1 MKLFRNVSFCLSF
14 VILVTCIGLYFEY
27 KGFDLGYEIGKQQSI
42 TQSNTNSDN
51 VLKLAAHGPRTYEVF
66 ASKITIIILFV
77 TIFLIGESFNF
88 KIISRIICIS
98 SLSLFLYQ
106 FWWIFAEKEL
116 RSQTAFWNSP
126 YDALLKNSLPIEWA
140 CFVLGII
147 LLLIQM
153 ITIAFS
159 YFDKRITKT

>member
-1 MKLFRNVSFCLSF
+1 MRLFRNMSFCLSF

-27 KGFDLGYEIGKQQSI
+27 KGFDSGYEIGKQQAI
-42 TQSNTNSDN
+42 TENNTNSDN
-51 VLKLAAHGPRTYEVF
+51 VLKLVAHGPRTYEGF
-66 ASKITIIILFV
+66 ANRISIIILLV
-77 TIFLIGESFNF
+77 TIFLIGKSFDF
-88 KIISRIICIS
+88 KVISQIICVS

-126 YDALLKNSLPIEWA
+126 YDALLKNSIPIEWA

-153 ITIAFS
+153 ITIALS
-159 YFDKRITKT
+159 YFDKRISKT